1 MRVGLIFDDIYLLHD
16 TGWHVENPKRL
27 SQTLQILEKKGF
39 LGKLAR
45 IVPRA
50 ASMEEITLVHQRD
63 YVKRLEAFCKAG
75 GGYLDP
81 DTVASP
87 KSFEVALFAAGGVI
101 AGVDAIQAGKM
112 LRAFALVRPPGH
124 HALPDRAMG
133 FCLFNNVAVAARYA
147 VQHCGYKRVLIVD
160 WDYHHGNGTEVVF
173 YEDPEVLYFS
183 THSALGYP
191 GTGWPQRV
199 GEGRGKGFNINV
211 ALPNTTGD
219 ADMRFVF
226 QEILVPVAEEYR
238 PDLIL
243 VSAGQDGYRGDPI
256 AGMRLT
262 AAGYGVMAQIVRE
275 IADRY
280 AGGRLMGVLEGG
292 YDLEGL
298 GASICAILEAWIT
311 GKTAPAHLP
320 EAEVRPEVAAAV
332 AEVKEN
338 QRGYWRCFRDRS
350 VVV

>member
-1 MRVGLIFDDIYLLHD
+1 LRVGLIFDDIYLLHD
-16 TGWHVENPKRL
+16 TGWHVESPKRL
-27 SQTLQILEKKGF
+27 SQTLQILEEKGV
-39 LGKLAR
+39 LGKLER
-45 IVPRA
+45 ITPRA

-63 YVKRLEAFCKAG
+63 YVKRVEAFCKAG

-81 DTVASP
+81 DTVASS

-101 AGVDAIQAGKM
+101 AGVDAIQAGKI

-147 VQHCGYKRVLIVD
+147 VRHLGHRRVLIVD
-160 WDYHHGNGTEVVF
+160 WDYHHGNGTEAVF
-173 YEDPEVLYFS
+173 YEEPEVLYFS

-191 GTGWPQRV
+191 GTGWPRSV
-199 GEGRGKGFNINV
+199 GEGPGKGLNINV
-211 ALPNTTGD
+211 PLPNTTGD

-226 QEILVPVAEEYR
+226 QEILEPVAEEYR
-238 PDLIL
+238 PELVL
-243 VSAGQDGYRGDPI
+243 VSAGQDGFRGDPI

-262 AAGYGVMAQIVRE
+262 AAGYGVMARIVRE

-280 AGGRLMGVLEGG
+280 AGGRLVGVLEGG

-298 GASICAILEAWIT
+298 GTCISAILEAWMA
-311 GKTAPAHLP
+311 GEAPVAPP
-320 EAEVRPEVAAAV
+320 EGEVRPEVAAAV
-332 AEVKEN
+332 AEVKEG
-338 QRGYWRCFRDRS
+338 QREYWRCFRERS
-350 VVV
+350 VIL